1 MKYVGIM
8 GFFPLRLAE
17 TKDTISRSPT
27 TCHRVC
33 SLGEKLQS
41 IYTRGVFAKPRNNRR
56 SSKPRVQVLPAG
68 EEVARKRSEGK
79 KHASNGG
86 RERDEEKAENEEK
99 EGGDEKRRRTTKTGR
114 RR

>member
-1 MKYVGIM
+1 MDRKKYVEIM
-8 GFFPLRLAE
+8 GFFPSGSLKQKTQFHGRQPHVIAFV
-17 TKDTISRSPT
+17 RSVRN
-27 TCHRVC
+27 CKV
-33 SLGEKLQS
+33 
-41 IYTRGVFAKPRNNRR
+41 YTRGVFAKPRNNRR

-86 RERDEEKAENEEK
+86 RERDEENKEK
-99 EGGDEKRRRTTKTGR
+99 EGGDEKKRRTTKTGR